1 MAAELEA
8 SEQNHIWSIVP
19 LPPNKKVV
27 GCKWIFRIK
36 YKADDSIERYKG
48 KLVAKGYTQ
57 QQGLDYTETF
67 FSVAKM
73 VTVKLFF
80 ALAVV
85 QR

>member
-1 MAAELEA
+1 MVAELEA

-36 YKADDSIERYKG
+36 YKADDSRERYKG

-73 VTVKLFF
+73 VTVKLFL